1 MVLATVQ
8 LLEEQQAQRLVTIAF
23 AILCISF
30 GLFATFRIAVQEV
43 EVADIKSNFAASVS
57 HELRSPITQIRLKG
71 ESLMY
76 GLIDDPVELDEY
88 YQSIVRESERLT
100 WLVDNVLIM
109 LLLRSN
115 TLLLRPINVNDDDKG
130 IESLMATV
138 SMRDAVIE
146 TDLQLQNPIIRHD
159 ADAISQ
165 CLINLLSNAIKYSKD
180 EKWVQVIT
188 RESIEGIEIAVVDKG
203 IGIDTEDLQMI
214 FQPFY
219 RTKQGRNRKGTGIGL
234 SITRHIMQAH
244 GGRISVQSHIGTGS
258 SFILH
263 FPSEL
268 IEDIM

>member
-1 MVLATVQ
+1 
-8 LLEEQQAQRLVTIAF
+8 
-23 AILCISF
+23 
-30 GLFATFRIAVQEV
+30 
-43 EVADIKSNFAASVS
+43 
-57 HELRSPITQIRLKG
+57 
-71 ESLMY
+71 MY

-100 WLVDNVLIM
+100 WLVDNVLDYASIE
-109 LLLRSN
+109 RGA
-115 TLLLRPINVNDDDKG
+115 THYLLRPISIHDTIIRV

-180 EKWVQVIT
+180 EKWVQIIT